1 MINPAATAVAG
12 DRNDIGAHVGYT
24 AERA

>member
-1 MINPAATAVAG
+1 MINPAATEVAE